1 VSLFEAN
8 SRAIKRVERLKA
20 EVAKKLEGLYV
31 PRRLLD
37 RDWSVALDVVAPYD
51 AALPHQVQLGIR
63 ESALHALSG
72 LSALAHAQD
81 PAIPTLASK
90 AIGRVVRTR
99 RPKMQGRSDPR
110 HSS

>member
-8 SRAIKRVERLKA
+8 SRAIKRVERLKV
-20 EVAKKLEGLYV
+20 EVVKKLEGQGKTSFSHTMYV

-51 AALPHQVQLGIR
+51 AALPHRAAGNKK

-72 LSALAHAQD
+72 VSALGV
-81 PAIPTLASK
+81 S
-90 AIGRVVRTR
+90 
-99 RPKMQGRSDPR
+99 
-110 HSS
+110 